1 MCIPE
6 DISLNLDIS
15 SLLNAIAKND
25 SVGSWAI
32 HHRAGPTCRGTWSS
46 RGFHDCFGDCML
58 CSCISMGKFNGFP
71 FDLRSG
77 DNKLFE
83 MLSVEA
89 RCEMVLSPGWPG
101 HALSHLE
108 VWEEWLK

>member
-1 MCIPE
+1 
-6 DISLNLDIS
+6 
-15 SLLNAIAKND
+15 
-25 SVGSWAI
+25 
-32 HHRAGPTCRGTWSS
+32 
-46 RGFHDCFGDCML
+46 
-58 CSCISMGKFNGFP
+58 MGKFNGFP